1 MKKVQTLEQARPQV
15 RSRQAVSISGYARQA
30 VLHIV
35 LLCFAVISVAPF
47 VWMIFGSF
55 KFYKEL
61 VSSTAILP
69 RVWTLNNYTEIITRV
84 NFLTALRNSVIAA
97 VTTTLAVMLTSALC
111 GYVFSKYRFPG
122 KEILFAILLS
132 TLMVP
137 FAVVLVPLYIFISDI
152 GLSDKLAGIIVPGLW
167 STFGI
172 FLMRQFMETIP
183 LELLDAA
190 RIDGAS
196 ELRIFAQI
204 VLPLAGAPLAAL
216 GILNFLGSWDSFLW
230 PSLILNSP
238 DQKTIPLVLNGLRSL
253 YWTRYDMW
261 LAGSM
266 LTIVPVM
273 LIYLVASK
281 QFIRG
286 IAMTGIRG

>member
-1 MKKVQTLEQARPQV
+1 MV
-15 RSRQAVSISGYARQA
+15 
-30 VLHIV
+30 
-35 LLCFAVISVAPF
+35 
-47 VWMIFGSF
+47 FGSF
-55 KFYKEL
+55 KRYKEL
-61 VSSTAILP
+61 VSSTALLP
-69 RVWTLNNYTEIITRV
+69 QVWTLNNYTEIITRV
-84 NFLTALRNSVIAA
+84 NFLTAIRNSVIVA
-97 VTTTLAVMLTSALC
+97 VTTTLTVMLTSALC
-111 GYVFSKYRFPG
+111 GYVFAKYRFPG

-137 FAVVLVPLYIFISDI
+137 FAVVLVPLYILVSDL
-152 GLSDKLAGIIVPGLW
+152 GLSNHLGGVIVPGLW

-172 FLMRQFMETIP
+172 FLMRQFMEGIP
-183 LELLDAA
+183 FELLDAA
-190 RIDGAS
+190 RIDGAP
-196 ELRIFAQI
+196 EWMIFVQI
-204 VLPLAGAPLAAL
+204 VLRLSGAPLAAL
-216 GILNFLGSWDSFLW
+216 GILTFLGSWDNFLW

-253 YWTRYDMW
+253 YWSRYDMW

-273 LIYLVASK
+273 VIYLLASK